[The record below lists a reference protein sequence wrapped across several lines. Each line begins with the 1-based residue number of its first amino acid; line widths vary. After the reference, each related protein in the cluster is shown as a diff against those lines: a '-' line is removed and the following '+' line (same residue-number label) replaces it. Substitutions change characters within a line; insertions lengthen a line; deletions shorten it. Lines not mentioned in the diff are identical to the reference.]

1 MSENNFDL
9 ITREVYKLKERR
21 EHLEDENR
29 NLRQQLTDLRSGRG
43 IFVEIEGKR
52 FALTMPSASLAS
64 STIQNVPLNTRED
77 IASPTSAS
85 LPTLPAHST
94 HPTHPI
100 ISAQSLLPASD
111 EEKQQ
116 ELATAQV
123 EQIEEDIELQKTQ
136 AIQEVPDKMQGL
148 QEDSTKELPA
158 SPTTNPHPVIELTE
172 EDIVPTFLEEAM
184 IDEFTSAATSPLA
197 VWSGPPAPS
206 HATQRPT
213 PSEPKSQEEIDE
225 EEKAALRHQLI
236 GSFLLE

>member
-64 STIQNVPLNTRED
+64 STIQGVPLNTRED

-85 LPTLPAHST
+85 LPALST
-94 HPTHPI
+94 HTT
-100 ISAQSLLPASD
+100 ISAQSLLPESD
-111 EEKQQ
+111 EEEQQ

-123 EQIEEDIELQKTQ
+123 EQLEEAIELQETQ
-136 AIQEVPDKMQGL
+136 AIQEIPDEMQGI
-148 QEDSTKELPA
+148 QEDSTKELPV
-158 SPTTNPHPVIELTE
+158 SPTTNTHPAIELTE
-172 EDIVPTFLEEAM
+172 EDIAPTFLEEAM

-206 HATQRPT
+206 HAVQRTT